1 MSNDALKIIR
11 TLAADH
17 YSAEI
22 DLKNDHVWELNEHG
36 DPSAIA
42 IRTSYGLRS
51 SGMRIFPQFAF
62 QGTVLID
69 PQVFAEPVR
78 LVERRGNYLQFEC
91 SPFTRLNVQ
100 LEYWVPA
107 SQVLCGRFKLT
118 NTSGEAMNLSVGWAA
133 ILNPLEN
140 GESMS
145 AAQIGVNSI
154 LHGKSGDVYPVF
166 FLTGGPE
173 SLPGAYPALQVRMT
187 LAAGASRRLT
197 WALASLDSEE
207 ASFSLARQSTSL
219 QWDVEGIKNKMQ
231 VRDSIVEFPGQDNE
245 LADLLRESQLKA
257 HQLLTLTPPPG
268 KQLTF
273 LTRRQPDSR
282 NFSPTSRRE
291 EIISFSQINAYDAW
305 MLSRI
310 LLPGDPHAVK
320 EIIQSFIDHQQPD
333 GAIPWAVSKT
343 GNPSRAMT
351 PPLLAGIVCDVH
363 KFLED
368 KTWLAEVYPPLLKA
382 FQAWF
387 SRNPGTIPTW
397 DDSAQCGVSNNPI
410 YSYEGLSGFGNLPSM
425 IQSPALDALL
435 LKEGESLRRIAS
447 WLGNTEHAEWLGKTI
462 EELAI
467 ALDSCWDEKKSTF
480 SYRDLRTGFSHAAEK
495 LHEFSRNGFFKLKR
509 NFQHPRRFTIST
521 PADSA
526 TGGTVTIK
534 ITGKNGERDAS
545 EELDIR
551 PGMLARQ
558 MISSRH
564 FTRLETV
571 EVTGLKPKA
580 IVSLG
585 LSGNDSEDVSLLLPL
600 FTGSIDERKKQAIIE
615 NTLIPR
621 YLAKNGLTTFP
632 FDRDNQTEN
641 SISPF
646 WNNLIVEGLLQADR
660 RDVAAKVLNNLLDAQ
675 VKQWLKSGYVSSAFD
690 VENLQ
695 SLGELDTLAGLPAI
709 WPLLC
714 AAGLEKITDR
724 EIILKGLNEFFR
736 PITVQ
741 YKRAIVKMQ
750 PDLTTIQT
758 VNGKLF
764 ESRERTPCRIVL
776 P

>member
-1 MSNDALKIIR
+1 MAQDALKIIR
-11 TLAADH
+11 TLTADH
-17 YSAEI
+17 NSAEI

-51 SGMRIFPQFAF
+51 SGMRIFPQFTF
-62 QGTVLID
+62 QGITQTD
-69 PQVFAEPVR
+69 PLAFAEPVR
-78 LVERRGNYLQFEC
+78 IVERRGNYLQLEG
-91 SPFTRLNVQ
+91 SPFTQLSIQ

-107 SQVLCGRFKLT
+107 SQVLAGRFKLT
-118 NTSGEAMNLSVGWAA
+118 NSSDSAMNLSVDWAA

-140 GESMS
+140 GEPMS
-145 AAQIGVNSI
+145 AAQIGVNII
-154 LHGKSGDVYPVF
+154 LRGKSADVFPVF
-166 FLTGGPE
+166 FITGGPE
-173 SLPGAYPALQVRMT
+173 ASPGAYPALQVRMT
-187 LAAGASRRLT
+187 LAAGAARRLS

-219 QWDVEGIKNKMQ
+219 QWDVEGIKSKMQ
-231 VRDSIVEFPGQDNE
+231 ARDSIVEFPGQDSK

-257 HQLLTLTPPPG
+257 KQLLTLTPPPG

-273 LTRRQPDSR
+273 LTKRQPDSKS
-282 NFSPTSRRE
+282 FSPSSRKE
-291 EIISFSQINAYDAW
+291 ELFSFSQINTYDAW
-305 MLSRI
+305 MISRI

-320 EIIQSFIDHQQPD
+320 EIIQSFIDYQQPD
-333 GAIPWAVSKT
+333 GAIPWAISKT
-343 GNPSRAMT
+343 GNPSTAMT
-351 PPLLAGIVCDVH
+351 PPLLAGIACDVNN
-363 KFLED
+363 FLED
-368 KTWLAEVYPPLLKA
+368 NGWLAEIYPSLLKA
-382 FQAWF
+382 FQVWF
-387 SRNPGTIPTW
+387 SRNPGSIPTW
-397 DDSAQCGVSNNPI
+397 DDQAQCGLPNNPI
-410 YSYEGLSGFGNLPSM
+410 YSYKDTTGLGNLPGM
-425 IQSPALDALL
+425 IESPALDALL
-435 LKEGESLRRIAS
+435 IRECESLRKIAG
-447 WLGNTEHAEWLGKTI
+447 WLGNPEHAEWLSKTI

-467 ALDSCWDEKKSTF
+467 ALDSCWDEKKSNF
-480 SYRDLRTGFSHAAEK
+480 CYRDLCTGHAQAAEN
-495 LHEFSRNGFFKLKR
+495 LHDFNRNGVFKLKR
-509 NFQHPRRFTIST
+509 NFIHPRHFTIST
-521 PADSA
+521 AAESA
-526 TGGTVTIK
+526 VGATVTIK
-534 ITGKNGERDAS
+534 ITGKNGEHDAS

-558 MISSRH
+558 VISSRH

-585 LSGNDSEDVSLLLPL
+585 LSGNDSEDISLLLPL
-600 FTGSIDERKKQAIIE
+600 LSGSVDERKKQAIIE

-621 YLAKNGLTTFP
+621 YLTKNGLTTFP
-632 FDRDNQTEN
+632 CDQINQPEN
-641 SISPF
+641 SILPF
-646 WNNLIVEGLLQADR
+646 WNNLIIEGLLQANR
-660 RDVAAKVLNNLLDAQ
+660 RDLAGKVLSNLFDAQ
-675 VKQWLKSGYVSSAFD
+675 AKQWLKSGYVSSAFE

-695 SLGELDTLAGLPAI
+695 SSGELDTLAGLPAI
-709 WPLLC
+709 WPLLR

-750 PDLTTIQT
+750 PDLTSIQT

-764 ESRERTPCRIVL
+764 ESRERTPCRIFL